1 MKRVKVN
8 TAPYPVKLTV
18 CLDEVSFT
26 KAYQKL
32 KGCDP
37 DLVDTNGITTYSG
50 NVALIGVFAEDLATL
65 VHELNHFCLWV
76 FDYIGMPVNSANSE
90 AYCYY
95 YDYLLRQVLE
105 SKEWSQ

>member
-1 MKRVKVN
+1 MKQVRIN
-8 TAPYPVKLTV
+8 TAPYPVKLKV
-18 CLDEVSFT
+18 CLDADTFA

-37 DLVDTNGITTYSG
+37 DLTDTNGITTYSG
-50 NVALIGVFAEDLATL
+50 NVALIGIFTGDIVTL
-65 VHELNHFCLWV
+65 VHELNHFCLWT

-95 YDYLLRQVLE
+95 YDYLLNQVLT
-105 SKEWSQ
+105 SKAWNQ